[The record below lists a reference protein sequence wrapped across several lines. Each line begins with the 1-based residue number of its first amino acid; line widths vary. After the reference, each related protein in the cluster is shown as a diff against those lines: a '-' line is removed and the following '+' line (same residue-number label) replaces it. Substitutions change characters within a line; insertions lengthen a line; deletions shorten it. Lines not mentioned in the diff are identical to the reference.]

1 MITIVLAVEHHGQRP
16 SCGLESRGDDCELGG
31 MWVPYGDCTV
41 RAPGVECA
49 KAPNDANC
57 GLVLMQASL
66 AAAQNLGNMSRLE
79 RHYHLLRQ
87 GFQSD
92 ADALASAHRFLWD
105 GKLDDSGNSADTWE
119 VRLAKKYYAKL
130 YREYALADM
139 SRYKE
144 GAIGLRWRTAQEV
157 FDGKGQ
163 FTCGNKVCTS
173 CESLQSFELL
183 FAYAEHGEHKQ
194 ALVKL
199 RVCPACEEK
208 LNYRK
213 RKEQRREERK
223 QRHRSRDREEEEEED
238 AGEDMRKEHEER
250 VRKAHKKKSR
260 KSADRKHS
268 KRRRHSCSRERD
280 RQDSD
285 TEEEEVTAAPP
296 PAPPAHP
303 RPLPSTHGG
312 TAAATHADAAGST
325 RTSSDRTNAS
335 PADLPFEQD
344 QEDSLFARYCKDLL
358 Q

>member
-1 MITIVLAVEHHGQRP
+1 MADAWE
-16 SCGLESRGDDCELGG
+16 
-31 MWVPYGDCTV
+31 
-41 RAPGVECA
+41 GVESSA
-49 KAPNDANC
+49 RRHRPTRVNC

-183 FAYAEHGEHKQ
+183 FAYVEHGEHKQ

-199 RVCPACEEK
+199 RVCLACEEK

-223 QRHRSRDREEEEEED
+223 QRHRSRDREEEED
-238 AGEDMRKEHEER
+238 VGEDMRKEHEER

-303 RPLPSTHGG
+303 RPLPSTDGAP
-312 TAAATHADAAGST
+312 AAA
-325 RTSSDRTNAS
+325 
-335 PADLPFEQD
+335 ADLPFEQA